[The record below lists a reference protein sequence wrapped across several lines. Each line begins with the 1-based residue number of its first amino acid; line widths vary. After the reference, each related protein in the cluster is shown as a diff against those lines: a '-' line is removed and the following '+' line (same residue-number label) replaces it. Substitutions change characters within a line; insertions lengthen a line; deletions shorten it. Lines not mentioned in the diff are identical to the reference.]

1 LALAP
6 EVRDFLDQDRL
17 LAERLAGLTFP
28 EQRAVIGAA
37 LAEQAGA
44 AGLVVSEVESVV
56 DAVVPV
62 AGGAI
67 ALRVYTPPGD
77 GPHPAFLHAHGG
89 GFTLG
94 SIDWAPNAAKCAHVC
109 LGAGCV
115 VATVE
120 YRLAP
125 EFPFPTAPED
135 CYAALLWLA
144 GHADELNVDAA
155 RLAVGG
161 ESAGGC
167 LAAAVALMA
176 RDRGGP
182 DLSLQVLEMPVTD
195 MSAASTRHPSLTDY
209 AEGYGLELAGIEV
222 FQDAYLPDRAD
233 RELPYASPLKAGDL
247 AGLPPAHVVTAELDP
262 LRDSGEA
269 YARRLQEAGVRT
281 TLHRFRG
288 QTHGSS
294 NLWQSWPPARAWM
307 DEVVAAIRD
316 AVRAPLPVA

>member
-1 LALAP
+1 
-6 EVRDFLDQDRL
+6 
-17 LAERLAGLTFP
+17 
-28 EQRAVIGAA
+28 
-37 LAEQAGA
+37 
-44 AGLVVSEVESVV
+44 
-56 DAVVPV
+56 
-62 AGGAI
+62 
-67 ALRVYTPPGD
+67 
-77 GPHPAFLHAHGG
+77 
-89 GFTLG
+89 
-94 SIDWAPNAAKCAHVC
+94 
-109 LGAGCV
+109 
-115 VATVE
+115 
-120 YRLAP
+120 
-125 EFPFPTAPED
+125 
-135 CYAALLWLA
+135 
-144 GHADELNVDAA
+144 
-155 RLAVGG
+155 
-161 ESAGGC
+161 
-167 LAAAVALMA
+167 
-176 RDRGGP
+176 
-182 DLSLQVLEMPVTD
+182 
-195 MSAASTRHPSLTDY
+195 MSAASTQHPSLTDY

>member
-1 LALAP
+1 MVLAP
-6 EVRDFLDQDRL
+6 EVRDFLGWDRRL
-17 LAERLAGLTFP
+17 GERLSGLGLP
-28 EQRAVIGAA
+28 EQRLAIGIA
-37 LAEQAGA
+37 LAEQARA
-44 AGLVVSEVESVV
+44 TNLVVADVASVEDV
-56 DAVVPV
+56 AVPV
-62 AGGAI
+62 AGGEI

-77 GPHPAFLHAHGG
+77 GPHPVFFHIHGG

-109 LGAGCV
+109 REGRCV

-125 EFPFPTAPED
+125 EFPFPTAPHD
-135 CYAALLWLA
+135 CFAALEWLVD
-144 GHADELNVDAA
+144 HAVELGVDTT
-155 RLAVGG
+155 RIAVGG

-167 LAAAVALMA
+167 LAAVVALMA

-182 DLSLQVLEMPVTD
+182 GLALQVLEMPVTD
-195 MSAASTRHPSLTDY
+195 MSASSIRHPSLTDY
-209 AEGYGLELAGIEV
+209 AEGYGLEQAGIDA
-222 FQDAYLPDRAD
+222 FQDAYLPNRAD
-233 RELPYASPLKAGDL
+233 RELPYASPLCAGDL

-294 NLWQSWPPARAWM
+294 NLWQTWSPAREWM
-307 DEVVAAIRD
+307 DEVVAAVRD
-316 AVRAPLPVA
+316 GVRAPLPVA